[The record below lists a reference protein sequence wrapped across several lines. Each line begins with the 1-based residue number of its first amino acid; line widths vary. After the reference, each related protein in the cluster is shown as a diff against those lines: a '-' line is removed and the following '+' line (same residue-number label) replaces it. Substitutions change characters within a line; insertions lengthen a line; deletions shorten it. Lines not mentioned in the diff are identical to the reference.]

1 VKIDILTREV
11 QEEVT
16 VDNVTLDDLIEQMIR
31 TQARAKT
38 IQRLIAEKKLK
49 RMAFYWLVVESKK
62 LTNETRKFELRM
74 RRIFEGW
81 PKLPDL

>member
-1 VKIDILTREV
+1 
-11 QEEVT
+11 
-16 VDNVTLDDLIEQMIR
+16 
-31 TQARAKT
+31 
-38 IQRLIAEKKLK
+38 
-49 RMAFYWLVVESKK
+49 VVESKK